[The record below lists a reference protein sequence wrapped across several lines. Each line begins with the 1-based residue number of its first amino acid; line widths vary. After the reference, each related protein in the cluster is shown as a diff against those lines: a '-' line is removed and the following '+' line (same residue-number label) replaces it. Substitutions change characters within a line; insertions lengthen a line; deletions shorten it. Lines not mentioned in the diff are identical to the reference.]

1 MKRLL
6 IKRLTA
12 TLAVVASSFL
22 YGIFSWTVSAHPLP
36 NVANDDKSNVI
47 GQATYLANEG
57 VMIASGDKKVVF
69 DPFFHNDYGHY
80 QLVPESIRSALFNG
94 TAPYDN
100 VTAVFISHAHEDH
113 FSATDMHRFLKAQ
126 QNVRLYAPAQAVDKL
141 TALGVDKQILS
152 RVIGINIDY
161 GAKPF
166 VAEFAGI
173 GVEAVRIPH
182 AGGLGRRDIQN
193 MAFRV
198 SLAQQVTVMHM
209 GDADPKDE
217 FFLPYD
223 KFWQQRVTDVAF
235 PPYWFFGSKQGIDI
249 LNNRINSRHAIGV
262 HVAKGAIKQLKAS
275 PFEVFTLPGEVY
287 QIKR

>member
-1 MKRLL
+1 MTRLL
-6 IKRLTA
+6 II
-12 TLAVVASSFL
+12 LAMVASSL
-22 YGIFSWTVSAHPLP
+22 LCGANSGVINAHPLAKGAS
-36 NVANDDKSNVI
+36 ANQSKVI

-57 VMIASGDKKVVF
+57 VMIASSGKKVVF

-126 QNVRLYAPAQAVDKL
+126 KNVRLYAPGQAVDKL
-141 TALGVDKQILS
+141 TALGVDKQMSS
-152 RVIGINIDY
+152 RVVGINIDY

-173 GVEAVRIPH
+173 YVEAVRIPH
-182 AGGLGRRDIQN
+182 AGGLGRREIQN
-193 MAFRV
+193 MAFRDN
-198 SLAQQVTVMHM
+198 LEQQVTVMHM
-209 GDADPKDE
+209 GDADPNDE

-249 LNNRINSRHAIGV
+249 LNNRINSRDAIGV
-262 HVAKGAIKQLKAS
+262 HVAKRAIEQLKAS
-275 PFEVFTLPGEVY
+275 PFKVFTLPGEVY
-287 QIKR
+287 RIKG